1 MGDMEA
7 LINTDTGSREPG
19 HRPASAREVQEL
31 LRAEQSGLH
40 FVLYR
45 DDAGSQQLRC
55 LNPGG
60 RATIGRHSDSD
71 LALPWDS
78 EVSRAH
84 AILEQVGRE
93 WTVIDDGLSRNGTF
107 VNGVRLGG
115 RRRLRDRDI
124 LRVGSVSLTFRA
136 ADVSAVSGTAAA
148 LRALDGDA
156 ITPAQRRVLV
166 AMCRPF
172 KAGTAHAV
180 AATNPQIAKELF
192 LSVDAV
198 KTHVRA
204 LFVAFGVE
212 DLPQNRKR
220 ARLVELALE
229 SGIVTEREL

>member
-1 MGDMEA
+1 
-7 LINTDTGSREPG
+7 
-19 HRPASAREVQEL
+19 V

-40 FVLYR
+40 FLVYR
-45 DDAGSQQLRC
+45 HENGEQMLQFL
-55 LNPGG
+55 LPEG
-60 RATIGRHSDSD
+60 RTAIGRHTASEV
-71 LALPWDS
+71 ALPWDR

-93 WTVIDDGLSRNGTF
+93 WTVIDDGLSRNGTY
-107 VNGVRLGG
+107 VNGVRLVG

-124 LRVGSVSLTFRA
+124 VRVGSVNLTFRA
-136 ADVSAVSGTAAA
+136 PDVSAVSGTAAA

-156 ITPAQRRVLV
+156 VTPAQRRVLV

-180 AATNPQIAKELF
+180 PATNPQIARELF

-204 LFVAFGVE
+204 LFVAFEVE

-229 SGIVTEREL
+229 NGIVTGREL